1 MRFFS
6 KKSSKSSTSADR
18 VDADTR
24 AGRYESTQPSG
35 TSGPRSPYSHAK
47 RSHSQSPPPPPPPP
61 KSLRPPA
68 QTQQHRLSPTKPVF
82 SSPSGTRS
90 PSAKKTHRSDS
101 QPRRDHSPPTPP
113 PHYNLPPTPPSG
125 STSRSASA
133 RDPTKH
139 SSSSSSHQPRSS
151 TSSRSSFGRHP
162 VDPAAASDSRS
173 RSTSFRRKKVD
184 TDIHPLNLPPEQRK
198 RFSDLS
204 GFSVRNSME
213 FDNKENGA
221 ASAASPPPPP
231 HKQQPQDQQAQQ
243 KPTPPAHGSTF
254 TVPMSN
260 GADAAQTNDGEVPTP
275 PPHRSQPTT
284 PVQSPAEQAEG
295 FKNEGNKFFKA
306 KDYNQAIA
314 HYTKAI
320 VLQPESA
327 TYLGNRAAAYMSA
340 GKYKD
345 ALEDCTR
352 AAELDPNNPKILL
365 RLARIYTSLG
375 RPEEAIATFGRIQPP
390 PSAKDM
396 APARDMLNYIQA
408 AQKALQE
415 GTAASMV
422 LHPLDMAERLLGIGA
437 SRPRKWVLMRGE
449 ALLRLGDINSLGE
462 AQNIAMSLLR
472 NNSQDPEALVIRG
485 RALYASGEND
495 KAIQHFRKALSCDP
509 DFKDAIK
516 WLRIVQRLDR
526 MKGEGNDEYKAG
538 RWQNAL
544 EKYTAALEIDP
555 SNKGT
560 NSKILQNRALCYTK
574 LKQFDE
580 AIADCERAI
589 SLDPS
594 YLKARKTKANALGL
608 AERWEDCV
616 REWKALQE
624 LEPEDRTIA
633 QEVKRAELELKKS
646 QRKDYYK
653 ILGIDKNADETQIK
667 KAYRKLAIVHHPDKN
682 PGDASA
688 EARFKDISE
697 AYETLSDS
705 QKRARYDSGDDL
717 VDPSDMFGGGMGG
730 GMGGID
736 PEIIIQMMGGQGGHG
751 FGGGGFGGFGGG
763 GFPGGGR
770 SRGRG
775 GFGGGGFH
783 YQ

>member
-68 QTQQHRLSPTKPVF
+68 QTQQYRLSPTKPVF

-231 HKQQPQDQQAQQ
+231 HKQQPQDQQAHQ

-306 KDYNQAIA
+306 KDYNQAIV
-314 HYTKAI
+314 HYTKG
-320 VLQPESA
+320 EK
-327 TYLGNRAAAYMSA
+327 AARF
-340 GKYKD
+340 
-345 ALEDCTR
+345 EDR
-352 AAELDPNNPKILL
+352 KKILL
-365 RLARIYTSLG
+365 G
-375 RPEEAIATFGRIQPP
+375 
-390 PSAKDM
+390 
-396 APARDMLNYIQA
+396 
-408 AQKALQE
+408 QKL
-415 GTAASMV
+415 TWS
-422 LHPLDMAERLLGIGA
+422 
-437 SRPRKWVLMRGE
+437 
-449 ALLRLGDINSLGE
+449 
-462 AQNIAMSLLR
+462 
-472 NNSQDPEALVIRG
+472 
-485 RALYASGEND
+485 
-495 KAIQHFRKALSCDP
+495 
-509 DFKDAIK
+509 
-516 WLRIVQRLDR
+516 
-526 MKGEGNDEYKAG
+526 
-538 RWQNAL
+538 
-544 EKYTAALEIDP
+544 
-555 SNKGT
+555 
-560 NSKILQNRALCYTK
+560 
-574 LKQFDE
+574 
-580 AIADCERAI
+580 
-589 SLDPS
+589 
-594 YLKARKTKANALGL
+594 
-608 AERWEDCV
+608 
-616 REWKALQE
+616 
-624 LEPEDRTIA
+624 
-633 QEVKRAELELKKS
+633 
-646 QRKDYYK
+646 
-653 ILGIDKNADETQIK
+653 
-667 KAYRKLAIVHHPDKN
+667 
-682 PGDASA
+682 
-688 EARFKDISE
+688 
-697 AYETLSDS
+697 
-705 QKRARYDSGDDL
+705 
-717 VDPSDMFGGGMGG
+717 
-730 GMGGID
+730 
-736 PEIIIQMMGGQGGHG
+736 
-751 FGGGGFGGFGGG
+751 
-763 GFPGGGR
+763 
-770 SRGRG
+770 
-775 GFGGGGFH
+775 
-783 YQ
+783 